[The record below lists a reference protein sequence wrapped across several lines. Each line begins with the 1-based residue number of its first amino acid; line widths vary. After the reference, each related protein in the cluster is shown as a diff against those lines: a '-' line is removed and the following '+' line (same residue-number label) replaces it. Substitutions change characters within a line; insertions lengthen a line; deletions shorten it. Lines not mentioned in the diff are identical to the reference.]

1 MNPFEMVVLI
11 VAIVVIG
18 RIFASRARHRHG
30 VEGDPAAAA
39 ENARLQNEIQQLKDR
54 IATAPVPLVSG
65 ARSYSTD
72 ATRHPSSRAV
82 RILPGAD
89 WVALPRT

>member
-30 VEGDPAAAA
+30 VEGDSVAAA
-39 ENARLQNEIQQLKDR
+39 ENARLRNEIQQLKDR
-54 IATAPVPLVSG
+54 IATLERIAVDKRHRL
-65 ARSYSTD
+65 ADEID
-72 ATRHPSSRAV
+72 ALGR
-82 RILPGAD
+82 D
-89 WVALPRT
+89 